1 MKRFLQYSVLVL
13 MLFSIYCCSRIDY
26 ATIKNHSGD
35 KISIKLNG
43 KLFIDDKNTVLVKQK
58 DNFFEYEIQPN
69 AEEILAEIYNT
80 KFNEDVFNFDTLIIV
95 SKKTTLQLNSK
106 NEIFNQFKAANKGG
120 FEFVVSE

>member
-1 MKRFLQYSVLVL
+1 